1 MSESTERLQ
10 ARAHLAMLATEQADP
25 RYAGIER
32 LSTLD
37 LARTMNEA
45 DGSVSAAVAAVLPD
59 VAAAIDAVADRLVK
73 GGRLRYVGA
82 GTAGRMAVMDAA
94 ECPPTFSTDPELVK
108 AVLAGGKAAEGGAV
122 EGTEDDAAAG
132 AAAMAAEGIGPG
144 DAVVG
149 LAASGRTP
157 FVVAAVEEAR
167 RRGALTVGFS
177 CNTGTVLSE
186 AAEFR
191 IEVAVGPEVVAG
203 STRLKSGT
211 AQKFVLNMISTISM
225 VRLGKVYRNYM
236 VDMRVANSKLAVRA
250 VRMIREITGAGPEAA
265 EAALAASGNRVKTA
279 VVMLELGVGAEEAEE
294 RLGRAEGRLA
304 GALTEAAA

>member
-1 MSESTERLQ
+1 MSETTERLK
-10 ARAHLAMLATEQADP
+10 ARTHLAALATEQADP
-25 RYAGIER
+25 RYAGIEQ
-32 LSTLD
+32 LSTLE

-45 DGSVSAAVAAVLPD
+45 DASVPAAVAAVLPE
-59 VAAAIDAVADRLVK
+59 VAAAIDAVAERLAR

-94 ECPPTFSTDPELVK
+94 ECPPTFSTDPDQVK
-108 AVLAGGKAAEGGAV
+108 AILAGGRAAEGGAV

-132 AAAMAAEGIGPG
+132 AAAISADGIGPD

-157 FVVAAVEEAR
+157 FVVAAVQEAR
-167 RRGALTVGFS
+167 RRGALTVGLS

-186 AAEFR
+186 AAEHR
-191 IEVAVGPEVVAG
+191 IEIEVGPEVVAG

-236 VDMRVANSKLAVRA
+236 VDMRVANSKLAARA
-250 VRMIREITGAGPEAA
+250 VRMIREITGADAEEA
-265 EAALAASGNRVKTA
+265 EAALAASGNHVKTA
-279 VVMLELGVGAEEAEE
+279 VVMIELGVDAKEAGT
-294 RLGRAEGRLA
+294 RLERAEGRLSA
-304 GALTEAAA
+304 ALRA